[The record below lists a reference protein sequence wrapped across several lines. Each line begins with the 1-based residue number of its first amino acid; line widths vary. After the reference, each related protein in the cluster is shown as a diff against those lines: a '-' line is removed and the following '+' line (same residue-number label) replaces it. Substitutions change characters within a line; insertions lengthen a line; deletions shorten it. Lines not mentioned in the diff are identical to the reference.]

1 MRKTKII
8 CTIGPA
14 SESEEMLRKLIA
26 AGMNVA
32 RFNFSHGTHE
42 EHEAKFRRVVRLRRE
57 LGVPVATLLDTK
69 GPEIRLRDFEEGK
82 VVLEKGQTFTLTTEE
97 VMGNSERASVTYKD
111 LPMDVSVGGM
121 ILIDDGLI
129 GLRVDSKTDT
139 EVVCTVINGGPVS
152 NHKGV
157 NLPGADLSMPFISK
171 QDRSDIEFGCRMGY
185 DFIAA
190 SFTRTA
196 KDVNEIREILN
207 ANNSRM
213 KIIAKI
219 ESVQG
224 VNNIEEILEA
234 ADGVMVAR
242 GDLGV
247 EVPLEEVPVIQKH
260 IIKRAVQLG
269 KIVVTATQMLDSM
282 MKNPRP
288 TRAEA
293 TDVANAI
300 YDGTTAIMLS
310 GETAAGSY
318 PEEAVMTMST
328 IAERAEQDIHYR
340 QRMKLLD
347 DDKTDITT
355 AISHATCTVAED
367 IGAKAIITV
376 TISGF
381 TANRLSRYK
390 PTCPII
396 ACTISESVACQM
408 NVLFDVFPLNIPQED
423 REEMLFDA
431 AVDAAKK
438 AGYVEKGDNIVLTAG
453 VPLGV
458 AGNTNMTRVIL
469 MGKSGTGK
477 DTIYRELLSDG
488 ALPFERLVPCTTR
501 PIRAGEQNGRE
512 YHFYSVEE
520 FRALER
526 AGKVIESRCYET
538 VHGPWYYFT
547 ADDGQIDLASRSTL
561 MIGTLESYLALRA
574 YYGADKVLPVYLE
587 VEDGERLQRA
597 LDRERAEKAPKYRE
611 LCRRFL
617 ADCEDFS
624 EEKIAEA
631 GITRRFQNDDLQ
643 RCKREIE
650 EYLAEMM

>member
-14 SESEEMLRKLIA
+14 SESEEMLRKLIE

-42 EHEAKFRRVVRLRRE
+42 EHEKKFRRVVRLRRE
-57 LGVPVATLLDTK
+57 MGVPVATLLDTK
-69 GPEIRLRDFEEGK
+69 GPEIRLRDFEGGK

-97 VMGNSERASVTYKD
+97 VMGDATKASVTYKD
-111 LPMDVSVGGM
+111 LPADVAVGGSV
-121 ILIDDGLI
+121 LIDDGLI

-157 NLPGADLSMPFISK
+157 NLPGAELTMPFISK
-171 QDRSDIEFGCRMGY
+171 QDRADIEFGCRLGY

-196 KDVNEIREILN
+196 KDV
-207 ANNSRM
+207 
-213 KIIAKI
+213 
-219 ESVQG
+219 
-224 VNNIEEILEA
+224 EEILEA

-247 EVPLEEVPVIQKH
+247 EVPLEEVPVIQKR
-260 IIKRAVQLG
+260 IIKKANQLG

-310 GETAAGSY
+310 GETASGSY
-318 PEEAVMTMST
+318 PEEAVKTMAK
-328 IAERAEQDIHYR
+328 IAVRAEADIHYR
-340 QRMKLLD
+340 QRMHQFD
-347 DDKTDITT
+347 DDMTDITT
-355 AISHATCTVAED
+355 AISHATCTVAGD
-367 IGAKAIITV
+367 INAKAIITV

-390 PTCPII
+390 PTCPVI

-408 NVLFDVFPLNIPQED
+408 NILFDVYPLNIPQED

-431 AVDAAKK
+431 AIDAAKK
-438 AGYVEKGDNIVLTAG
+438 AGYVKKGDNIVLTAG

-458 AGNTNMTRVIL
+458 AGNTNMTRVI
-469 MGKSGTGK
+469 
-477 DTIYRELLSDG
+477 
-488 ALPFERLVPCTTR
+488 
-501 PIRAGEQNGRE
+501 
-512 YHFYSVEE
+512 
-520 FRALER
+520 
-526 AGKVIESRCYET
+526 
-538 VHGPWYYFT
+538 
-547 ADDGQIDLASRSTL
+547 
-561 MIGTLESYLALRA
+561 
-574 YYGADKVLPVYLE
+574 E
-587 VEDGERLQRA
+587 VW
-597 LDRERAEKAPKYRE
+597 
-611 LCRRFL
+611 
-617 ADCEDFS
+617 
-624 EEKIAEA
+624 
-631 GITRRFQNDDLQ
+631 
-643 RCKREIE
+643 
-650 EYLAEMM
+650 

>member
-121 ILIDDGLI
+121 VLIDDGLI

-207 ANNSRM
+207 TNNSRM
-213 KIIAKI
+213 KII
-219 ESVQG
+219 
-224 VNNIEEILEA
+224 
-234 ADGVMVAR
+234 R

-458 AGNTNMTRVIL
+458 AGNTNMTRVI
-469 MGKSGTGK
+469 
-477 DTIYRELLSDG
+477 
-488 ALPFERLVPCTTR
+488 
-501 PIRAGEQNGRE
+501 
-512 YHFYSVEE
+512 
-520 FRALER
+520 
-526 AGKVIESRCYET
+526 
-538 VHGPWYYFT
+538 
-547 ADDGQIDLASRSTL
+547 
-561 MIGTLESYLALRA
+561 
-574 YYGADKVLPVYLE
+574 E
-587 VEDGERLQRA
+587 VW
-597 LDRERAEKAPKYRE
+597 
-611 LCRRFL
+611 
-617 ADCEDFS
+617 
-624 EEKIAEA
+624 
-631 GITRRFQNDDLQ
+631 
-643 RCKREIE
+643 
-650 EYLAEMM
+650 